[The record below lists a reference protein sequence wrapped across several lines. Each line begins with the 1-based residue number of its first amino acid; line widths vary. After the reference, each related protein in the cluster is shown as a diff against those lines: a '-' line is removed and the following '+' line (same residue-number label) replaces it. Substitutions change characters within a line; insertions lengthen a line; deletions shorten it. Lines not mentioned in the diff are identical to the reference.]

1 MDQIQAGFAFFSVT
15 DKNAGI
21 AFIALNSMKDR
32 LTLDLFEEDSPED
45 LELVAGIDEA
55 GRGPLAGPVFAAAV
69 ILDANKPISGLR
81 DSKKLTAIERSTL
94 EPIIKERAQAWAVA
108 YSTVEEIDRLNILQ
122 ATLLAMKRAV
132 LALKV
137 KPTLL
142 LIDGN
147 RMPQMPY
154 RMRTIVKGDDKVP
167 EISAASILA
176 KTAHDRLFET
186 YAIKYPGYGFESH
199 MGYGTQVHIEAIER
213 RGILPIHRKTFE
225 PIASILKAKL
235 KG

>member
-1 MDQIQAGFAFFSVT
+1 
-15 DKNAGI
+15 
-21 AFIALNSMKDR
+21 MKDR
-32 LTLDLFEEDSPED
+32 LTLDLFETDAAED
-45 LELVAGIDEA
+45 LRFVAGIDEA

-69 ILDANKPISGLR
+69 ILNRDQPIEGLR
-81 DSKKLTAIERSTL
+81 DSKKLTPLERSRL
-94 EPIIKERAQAWAVA
+94 EPVIKERALAWAVA
-108 YSTVEEIDRLNILQ
+108 FSTVEEIDRLNILQ

-137 KPTLL
+137 EPTLL

-199 MGYGTQVHIEAIER
+199 MGYGTKEHVEAIER

-225 PIASILKAKL
+225 PIASLLKAKI

>member
-1 MDQIQAGFAFFSVT
+1 
-15 DKNAGI
+15 
-21 AFIALNSMKDR
+21 MKDR
-32 LTLDLFEEDSPED
+32 CTLDLFEADSPED

-69 ILDANKPISGLR
+69 ILDPKKPIEGLR
-81 DSKKLTAIERSTL
+81 DSKKLTPKERSTL
-94 EPIIKERAQAWAVA
+94 EPIIKERALAWAVA
-108 YSTVEEIDRLNILQ
+108 FATVEEIDQMNILQ

-132 LALKV
+132 LSLKI

-147 RMPQMPY
+147 RMPQMPF

-199 MGYGTQVHIEAIER
+199 MGYGIHAHVEAIEL

-225 PIASILKAKL
+225 PIASILKAKE

>member
-1 MDQIQAGFAFFSVT
+1 
-15 DKNAGI
+15 
-21 AFIALNSMKDR
+21 MKDR
-32 LTLDLFEEDSPED
+32 LTLDLFETDAAED
-45 LELVAGIDEA
+45 LRFVAGIDEA

-69 ILDANKPISGLR
+69 ILNPDKPIEGLR
-81 DSKKLTAIERSTL
+81 DSKKLTPLERSRL
-94 EPIIKERAQAWAVA
+94 EPMIKERALAWAVA
-108 YSTVEEIDRLNILQ
+108 FSTVEEIDRLNILQ

-137 KPTLL
+137 EPTLL

-154 RMRTIVKGDDKVP
+154 RMRTIVKGDDKIP

-199 MGYGTQVHIEAIER
+199 MGYGTKEHVEAIER

-225 PIASILKAKL
+225 PIASLLKAKI

>member
-1 MDQIQAGFAFFSVT
+1 
-15 DKNAGI
+15 
-21 AFIALNSMKDR
+21 MKD
-32 LTLDLFEEDSPED
+32 LFTLDLFETDSAED

-69 ILDANKPISGLR
+69 ILDRDKPIEGLR
-81 DSKKLTAIERSTL
+81 DSKKLSPKERSAL
-94 EPIIKERAQAWAVA
+94 EPIIKERALSWAVA
-108 YSTVEEIDRLNILQ
+108 SSSVEEIEQLNILQ

-132 LALKV
+132 LSLKI

-147 RMPQMPY
+147 RMPKMPF

-167 EISAASILA
+167 AISAASILA

-199 MGYGTQVHIEAIER
+199 MGYGTHEHIVAIER
-213 RGILPIHRKTFE
+213 RGVLPIHRKTFE
-225 PIASILKAKL
+225 PIASVLKAK
-235 KG
+235 KVSEANS

>member
-1 MDQIQAGFAFFSVT
+1 MSLQAGFAFFWSSV
-15 DKNAGI
+15 KNAGI
-21 AFIALNSMKDR
+21 ACVISSVMKDCC
-32 LTLDLFEEDSPED
+32 TLDLFEDDSPQD

-69 ILDANKPISGLR
+69 ILDPKKPIEGLR
-81 DSKKLTAIERSTL
+81 DSKKLTPKERSTL
-94 EPIIKERAQAWAVA
+94 EPIIKERALAWAVA
-108 YSTVEEIDRLNILQ
+108 FSTVEEIDQMNILQ

-132 LALKV
+132 LSLKI

-147 RMPQMPY
+147 RMPQMPF

-199 MGYGTQVHIEAIER
+199 MGYGTHVHVEAIEL

-225 PIASILKAKL
+225 PIASILKAKE

>member
-1 MDQIQAGFAFFSVT
+1 
-15 DKNAGI
+15 
-21 AFIALNSMKDR
+21 MKDR
-32 LTLDLFEEDSPED
+32 LTPDLFETDAAED
-45 LELVAGIDEA
+45 LRFVAGIDEA

-69 ILDANKPISGLR
+69 ILNRDQPIEGLR
-81 DSKKLTAIERSTL
+81 DSKKLTPLERSRL
-94 EPIIKERAQAWAVA
+94 EPMIKERALAWAVA
-108 YSTVEEIDRLNILQ
+108 FSTVEEIDRLNILQ

-137 KPTLL
+137 EPTLL

-154 RMRTIVKGDDKVP
+154 RMRTIVKGDDKIP

-199 MGYGTQVHIEAIER
+199 MGYGTKEHVEAIER

-225 PIASILKAKL
+225 PIASLLKAKM

>member
-1 MDQIQAGFAFFSVT
+1 
-15 DKNAGI
+15 
-21 AFIALNSMKDR
+21 MKD
-32 LTLDLFEEDSPED
+32 LFTLDLFETDSAED

-69 ILDANKPISGLR
+69 ILDRDKPIEGLR
-81 DSKKLTAIERSTL
+81 DSKKLTAKERSAL
-94 EPIIKERAQAWAVA
+94 EPIIKERALSWAVA
-108 YSTVEEIDRLNILQ
+108 SSSVEEIEQLNILQ

-132 LALKV
+132 LSLKI

-147 RMPQMPY
+147 RMPKMPF
-154 RMRTIVKGDDKVP
+154 RMRTIVKGDDKVAA
-167 EISAASILA
+167 ISAASILA

-199 MGYGTQVHIEAIER
+199 MGYGTHEHIVAIER
-213 RGILPIHRKTFE
+213 RGVLPIHRKTFE
-225 PIASILKAKL
+225 PIASVLKAK
-235 KG
+235 KVSEANS

>member
-1 MDQIQAGFAFFSVT
+1 
-15 DKNAGI
+15 
-21 AFIALNSMKDR
+21 MKDR
-32 LTLDLFEEDSPED
+32 LTLDLFETDATED
-45 LELVAGIDEA
+45 LRFVAGIDEA

-69 ILDANKPISGLR
+69 ILNPDQPIEGLR
-81 DSKKLTAIERSTL
+81 DSKKLTPLERSRL
-94 EPIIKERAQAWAVA
+94 EPMIKERALAWAVA
-108 YSTVEEIDRLNILQ
+108 FSTVEEIDRLNILQ

-137 KPTLL
+137 EPTLL

-199 MGYGTQVHIEAIER
+199 MGYGTKEHVEAIER

-225 PIASILKAKL
+225 PIASLLKAKM

>member
-1 MDQIQAGFAFFSVT
+1 
-15 DKNAGI
+15 
-21 AFIALNSMKDR
+21 MKD
-32 LTLDLFEEDSPED
+32 LFTLDLFETDSAED

-69 ILDANKPISGLR
+69 ILDRDKPIEGLR
-81 DSKKLTAIERSTL
+81 DSKKLTAKERSAL
-94 EPIIKERAQAWAVA
+94 EPIIKERALSWAVA
-108 YSTVEEIDRLNILQ
+108 SSSVEEIEQLNILQ

-132 LALKV
+132 LSLKI

-147 RMPQMPY
+147 RMPKMPF

-167 EISAASILA
+167 AISAASILA

-199 MGYGTQVHIEAIER
+199 MGYGTHEHIVAIER
-213 RGILPIHRKTFE
+213 RGVLPIHRKTFE
-225 PIASILKAKL
+225 PIASLLKAK
-235 KG
+235 KVSEANS

>member
-1 MDQIQAGFAFFSVT
+1 
-15 DKNAGI
+15 
-21 AFIALNSMKDR
+21 MKDR
-32 LTLDLFEEDSPED
+32 LTLDLFETDAAED
-45 LELVAGIDEA
+45 LRFVAGIDEA

-69 ILDANKPISGLR
+69 ILNPDKPIEGLR
-81 DSKKLTAIERSTL
+81 DSKKLTPLERSTL
-94 EPIIKERAQAWAVA
+94 EPVIKERALAWAVA
-108 YSTVEEIDRLNILQ
+108 FSTVEEIDRLNILQ

-137 KPTLL
+137 EPTLL

-154 RMRTIVKGDDKVP
+154 RMRTIVKGDDKIP

-199 MGYGTQVHIEAIER
+199 MGYGTKEHVEAIER

-225 PIASILKAKL
+225 PIASLLKAKM